1 MTVWRVPAMVVRVVD
16 GDTVVVNLDLGW
28 RVYRNEERI
37 RVSGLSAPEIRGRS
51 RPQGLA
57 AKAYAESLLPVGASV
72 VVTSEAKP
80 TFERTVGSIEIP
92 ERGDFADLMVEAG
105 HAVRAEG

>member
-1 MTVWRVPAMVVRVVD
+1 MVPAMVVRVVD
-16 GDTVVVNLDLGW
+16 GDTVIVNLDLGW

-37 RVSGLSAPEIRGRS
+37 RVNVIAAPEVRGRS
-51 RPQGLA
+51 RRRGLA
-57 AKAYAESLLPVGASV
+57 AKVHAESLLPVGAAV

-92 ERGDFADLMVEAG
+92 GLGDFGELMITSG
-105 HAVRAEG
+105 HAVRVDTS